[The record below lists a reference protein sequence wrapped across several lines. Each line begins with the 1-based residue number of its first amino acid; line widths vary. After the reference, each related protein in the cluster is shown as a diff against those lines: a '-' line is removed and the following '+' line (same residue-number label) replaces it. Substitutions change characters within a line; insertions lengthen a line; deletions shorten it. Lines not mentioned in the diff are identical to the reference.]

1 MVLILREGSIIFVAI
16 VLASL
21 RGVVV
26 KSEKLNKA
34 GDSTVS
40 YTIELE
46 EEKEE
51 VEGKMIYDGGDEVI
65 SLPAV

>member
-65 SLPAV
+65 SLPDV